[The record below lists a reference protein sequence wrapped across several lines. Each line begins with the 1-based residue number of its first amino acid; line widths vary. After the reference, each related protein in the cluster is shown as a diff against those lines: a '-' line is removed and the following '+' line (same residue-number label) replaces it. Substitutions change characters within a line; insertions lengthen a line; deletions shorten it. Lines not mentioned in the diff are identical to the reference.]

1 MLKGKKKCIYKMSG
15 RHLNFEGECVEV
27 KKIKDQNDH
36 INDGINV
43 IQLKKEKKKTG

>member
-1 MLKGKKKCIYKMSG
+1 MVCWKGAENLTVFYS
-15 RHLNFEGECVEV
+15 FFSTAYVEV

-43 IQLKKEKKKTG
+43 IQL